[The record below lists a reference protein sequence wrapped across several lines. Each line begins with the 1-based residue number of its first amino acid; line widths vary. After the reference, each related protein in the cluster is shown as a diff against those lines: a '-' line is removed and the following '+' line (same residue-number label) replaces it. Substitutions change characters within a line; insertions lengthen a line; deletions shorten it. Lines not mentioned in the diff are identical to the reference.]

1 MGPLPYLEL
10 FWVGPFEEK
19 RNTLYVFGIRFAC
32 NKYRHGSIR
41 LQAEPTRANMSVEYQ
56 LFFLSGRG
64 RPPKHF
70 IHGFSHCGLL
80 DSSCH
85 ICQPGDGSHKPE
97 GEMVKL
103 IGLLPYLL
111 PHFHTSFKIVHLA
124 SESFLKYLWVKLLQ
138 ISNFKYFCGKE
149 ISLGGSAG
157 SWISS
162 SSRHG
167 EQVIFIN

>member
-1 MGPLPYLEL
+1 
-10 FWVGPFEEK
+10 
-19 RNTLYVFGIRFAC
+19 
-32 NKYRHGSIR
+32 
-41 LQAEPTRANMSVEYQ
+41 MSVEYQ

-70 IHGFSHCGLL
+70 IHGFSHRGLL

-111 PHFHTSFKIVHLA
+111 PHFHTSFKIAHLV
-124 SESFLKYLWVKLLQ
+124 SESFLKYLWVKTLQ
-138 ISNFKYFCGKE
+138 ISNFNYFRGKE

-157 SWISS
+157 S
-162 SSRHG
+162 
-167 EQVIFIN
+167 

>member
-1 MGPLPYLEL
+1 M
-10 FWVGPFEEK
+10 K
-19 RNTLYVFGIRFAC
+19 KKKNTLYVFWMRFAC
-32 NKYRHGSIR
+32 NKDRHGSIR
-41 LQAEPTRANMSVEYQ
+41 LQAEPIRANMSVEYQ
-56 LFFLSGRG
+56 FFFLSGRG

-103 IGLLPYLL
+103 IGLSPPP
-111 PHFHTSFKIVHLA
+111 PHFHTSFKIAHLA
-124 SESFLKYLWVKLLQ
+124 SESFLKYLWVKSLQ
-138 ISNFKYFCGKE
+138 ISNFKYFRGKE

-157 SWISS
+157 S
-162 SSRHG
+162 
-167 EQVIFIN
+167 